1 MQNKKKI
8 LNRLAGSSAILVTAL
23 SVGVPVQSAF
33 ANQTVE
39 AQNQA
44 GDGLSFAGRTV
55 VDKIVNTQTG
65 SNNPDA
71 DGSYNSQIKDISIV
85 STDGNKV
92 RYRIN
97 FKDGFTIPKDGYV
110 HFFMES
116 AHQFANA
123 TDLYMGKTNV
133 ARLANGNV
141 TGTSK
146 EFADSLKAETT
157 LAGFRDKLEKA
168 PSSDVFG
175 TSEWKVI
182 FNENFEKLNKDRYVE
197 FVVGSYEESFNERK
211 LPFLYVEGLDK
222 AKLFS
227 DDTIIKKYENKVI
240 LPSVSD
246 KAIAAPYNKLRYPI
260 ADTTAKLVDNPTY
273 TSNAIFN
280 LTTNPGSTKKLPIYL
295 ADANYGTGFIIK
307 SVAGDVEPERVI
319 ERNKVNGQSFFLKK
333 GDKLSMSVPSR
344 SKRVLDIKTNL
355 KVGDVVEGAK
365 VEIFSRPNKDGNRF
379 TDSEIYEKDR
389 PLTNKEVPVTLKV
402 SKVSESGIEYEIMT
416 DVPMENNTF
425 SRFIFDKTNAG
436 MSVELREN
444 WLDEYGADRLKDFLT
459 STRTVDSLSVKDGF
473 GFNLKLSRDGKDL
486 GSFDRNVTLTRNT
499 NLAFGESSKGTVK
512 VKFVDEKTGEEIP
525 GNPVEIVAKDKLWYE
540 SVTIKPKQISGY
552 NYVSANGPLSTI
564 VGSGEQTVTL
574 KYKKTTPEKPV
585 TDDTDPKDKDP
596 KEVTTTFKDDKG
608 NIIKT
613 EKGTKD
619 KEDIPG
625 YKYIKTEKDKD
636 GNTIH
641 TYHKITTKHIGNKD
655 GKDIVLKEEDGD
667 KPKSTFPGYEYQEKK
682 VDPKT
687 GDVTHLYKAEKP
699 KETPKEDPKEVTTTF
714 KDDKGNIIKT
724 EKGTKDKE
732 DIPGYK
738 YIKTEKDKDGNTIHT
753 YHKITTKHIGN
764 KDGKDIV
771 LKEED
776 GDKPK
781 STFPGYEY
789 QEKKVD
795 PKTGDVTHLYKVEK
809 PKEAPKETPKEV
821 TTTFKDDKGNIIK
834 TEKGPKDK
842 EDIPGYKY
850 IRTEKDKDGNTTHI
864 YHKIVTRHVENKDG
878 KVNVLKEEDGNQ
890 PKSTFPGYDF
900 VETKVNPENGD
911 VTHYYKATPEAPA
924 ETPKEDITTFFKDDK
939 GNVIKTEKGPK
950 DKEDIPGYKYLR
962 TEKDKDGNT
971 IHIYHKIVTRHV
983 ENKDGKVIVLKEEE
997 GDKPKSTFKGY
1008 DFVETKVDPE
1018 NGDVTHHYKANTQ
1031 TPDKKDAVKTGA
1043 NASSIVTP
1051 LAILAGLGAV
1061 GAAAYFVK
1069 RKRNSK

>member
-23 SVGVPVQSAF
+23 SVGAPVQSAF
-33 ANQTVE
+33 ANQKVE
-39 AQNQA
+39 AKDQA
-44 GDGLSFAGRTV
+44 DSGVSFSGRTV
-55 VDKIVNTQTG
+55 VEKFVNEQTG
-65 SNNPDA
+65 SNTPDA
-71 DGSYNSQIKDISIV
+71 DGSYNSQIKDIGVV

-133 ARLANGNV
+133 ARLANGKV

-146 EFADSLKAETT
+146 EFADSLKGETT

-168 PSSDVFG
+168 SSSDVFG

-197 FVVGSYEESFNERK
+197 FVIGSYNEAFNERN
-211 LPFLYVEGLDK
+211 LPFLYIEGVDK

-240 LPSVSD
+240 LPSVAD

-260 ADTTAKLVDNPTY
+260 ADTTSKLVDNPTY
-273 TSNAIFN
+273 TSNSIFN
-280 LTTNPGSTKKLPIYL
+280 LTTNPGSSKKLPIYL

-307 SVAGDVEPERVI
+307 SVVGEDEPERII
-319 ERNKVNGQSFFLKK
+319 ERNKVNGQAYFLKK
-333 GDKLSMSVPSR
+333 GDKLTMSVPNG
-344 SKRVLDIKTNL
+344 SKRILDIKSNL
-355 KVGDVVEGAK
+355 KVGDVIEGAK

-379 TDSEIYEKDR
+379 TDSDLYEKDR

-402 SKVSESGIEYEIMT
+402 SKISESGVEYEIMT

-425 SRFIFDKTNAG
+425 SRFLFGKAG
-436 MSVELREN
+436 EGLSVELREN

-552 NYVSANGPLSTI
+552 NYVSADGPLSTI

-574 KYKKTTPEKPV
+574 KYKKAVPEKPV

-667 KPKSTFPGYEYQEKK
+667 QPKSTFPGYEYQEKK

-699 KETPKEDPKEVTTTF
+699 KET
-714 KDDKGNIIKT
+714 
-724 EKGTKDKE
+724 
-732 DIPGYK
+732 
-738 YIKTEKDKDGNTIHT
+738 
-753 YHKITTKHIGN
+753 
-764 KDGKDIV
+764 
-771 LKEED
+771 
-776 GDKPK
+776 
-781 STFPGYEY
+781 
-789 QEKKVD
+789 
-795 PKTGDVTHLYKVEK
+795 
-809 PKEAPKETPKEV
+809 PKETPKEV

-997 GDKPKSTFKGY
+997 GNKPKSTFKGY
-1008 DFVETKVDPE
+1008 DFVETKVDSE

-1051 LAILAGLGAV
+1051 LAMVAGLGAI
-1061 GAAAYFVK
+1061 GAAVYFVK
-1069 RKRNSK
+1069 RKRDSK

>member
-23 SVGVPVQSAF
+23 SVGTPVQSAF
-33 ANQTVE
+33 ANQKVE
-39 AQNQA
+39 AKDQA
-44 GDGLSFAGRTV
+44 DSGVSFSGRTV
-55 VDKIVNTQTG
+55 VEKIVNEQTG
-65 SNNPDA
+65 SNTPDA
-71 DGSYNSQIKDISIV
+71 DGSYNSQIKDISVV

-133 ARLANGNV
+133 ARLANGKV

-146 EFADSLKAETT
+146 EFADSLKGETT

-168 PSSDVFG
+168 SSSDVFG

-197 FVVGSYEESFNERK
+197 FVVGSYNEAFNERN
-211 LPFLYVEGLDK
+211 LPFLYIEGIDK

-240 LPSVSD
+240 LPSVAD

-260 ADTTAKLVDNPTY
+260 ADTTSKLVDNPTY
-273 TSNAIFN
+273 TSNSIFN
-280 LTTNPGSTKKLPIYL
+280 LTTNPGSSKKLPIYL

-307 SVAGDVEPERVI
+307 SVVGEDEPERII
-319 ERNKVNGQSFFLKK
+319 ERNKVNGQTYFLKK
-333 GDKLSMSVPSR
+333 GDKLTMAVPNG
-344 SKRVLDIKTNL
+344 SKRVLDIKSNL
-355 KVGDVVEGAK
+355 KVGDVIEGAK

-379 TDSEIYEKDR
+379 TDSDLYEKDR

-402 SKVSESGIEYEIMT
+402 SKISESGVEYEIMT

-425 SRFIFDKTNAG
+425 SRFLFGKAG
-436 MSVELREN
+436 EGLSVELREN

-473 GFNLKLSRDGKDL
+473 GFNLKLSRDGKEL

-552 NYVSANGPLSTI
+552 NYVSADGPLSTI

-574 KYKKTTPEKPV
+574 KYKKAVPEKPV

-667 KPKSTFPGYEYQEKK
+667 QPKSTFPGYEYQKKK

-699 KETPKEDPKEVTTTF
+699 KETPKENPKEVTTTF
-714 KDDKGNIIKT
+714 KDDKGN
-724 EKGTKDKE
+724 
-732 DIPGYK
+732 
-738 YIKTEKDKDGNTIHT
+738 
-753 YHKITTKHIGN
+753 
-764 KDGKDIV
+764 V
-771 LKEED
+771 
-776 GDKPK
+776 
-781 STFPGYEY
+781 
-789 QEKKVD
+789 
-795 PKTGDVTHLYKVEK
+795 
-809 PKEAPKETPKEV
+809 
-821 TTTFKDDKGNIIK
+821 IK

-997 GDKPKSTFKGY
+997 GNKPKSTFKGY
-1008 DFVETKVDPE
+1008 DFVETKVDSE

-1051 LAILAGLGAV
+1051 LAMVAGLGAI
-1061 GAAAYFVK
+1061 GAAVYFVK
-1069 RKRNSK
+1069 RKRDSK

>member
-8 LNRLAGSSAILVTAL
+8 LNRLARSSAILVTAL
-23 SVGVPVQSAF
+23 SVGAPVQSAF
-33 ANQTVE
+33 ANQKVE
-39 AQNQA
+39 AKDQA
-44 GDGLSFAGRTV
+44 DSGVSFSGRTV
-55 VDKIVNTQTG
+55 VEKFVNEQTG
-65 SNNPDA
+65 SNTPDA
-71 DGSYNSQIKDISIV
+71 DGSYNSQIKDISVV

-133 ARLANGNV
+133 ARLANGKV

-146 EFADSLKAETT
+146 EFADSLKGETT

-168 PSSDVFG
+168 SSSDVFG

-197 FVVGSYEESFNERK
+197 FVIGSYNEAFNERN
-211 LPFLYVEGLDK
+211 LPFLYIEGVDK

-240 LPSVSD
+240 LPSVAD

-260 ADTTAKLVDNPTY
+260 ADTTSKLVDNPTY
-273 TSNAIFN
+273 TSNSIFN
-280 LTTNPGSTKKLPIYL
+280 LTTNPGSSKKLPIYL

-307 SVAGDVEPERVI
+307 SVVGEDEPERII
-319 ERNKVNGQSFFLKK
+319 ERNKVNGQAYFLKK
-333 GDKLSMSVPSR
+333 GDKLTMSVPNG
-344 SKRVLDIKTNL
+344 SKRVLDIKSNL
-355 KVGDVVEGAK
+355 KVGDVIEGAK

-379 TDSEIYEKDR
+379 TDSDLYEKDR

-402 SKVSESGIEYEIMT
+402 SKISESGVEYEIMT

-425 SRFIFDKTNAG
+425 SRFLFGKAG
-436 MSVELREN
+436 EGLSVELREN

-552 NYVSANGPLSTI
+552 NYVSADGPLSTI

-574 KYKKTTPEKPV
+574 KYKKAVPEKPV

-596 KEVTTTFKDDKG
+596 KEDTTTFKDDKG

-667 KPKSTFPGYEYQEKK
+667 QPKSTFPGYEYQEKK

-699 KETPKEDPKEVTTTF
+699 KET
-714 KDDKGNIIKT
+714 
-724 EKGTKDKE
+724 
-732 DIPGYK
+732 
-738 YIKTEKDKDGNTIHT
+738 
-753 YHKITTKHIGN
+753 
-764 KDGKDIV
+764 
-771 LKEED
+771 
-776 GDKPK
+776 
-781 STFPGYEY
+781 
-789 QEKKVD
+789 
-795 PKTGDVTHLYKVEK
+795 
-809 PKEAPKETPKEV
+809 PKETPKEV

-997 GDKPKSTFKGY
+997 GNKPKSTFKGY
-1008 DFVETKVDPE
+1008 DFVETKVDSE

-1051 LAILAGLGAV
+1051 LAMVAGLGAI
-1061 GAAAYFVK
+1061 GAAVYFVK
-1069 RKRNSK
+1069 RKRDSK

>member
-23 SVGVPVQSAF
+23 SVGAPVQSAF
-33 ANQTVE
+33 ANQTVK

-71 DGSYNSQIKDISIV
+71 DGSYNSQIKDISVV

-133 ARLANGNV
+133 ARLSNGNV

-146 EFADSLKAETT
+146 EFIDSLKSETT

-197 FVVGSYEESFNERK
+197 FVVGSYEESFNERN

-227 DDTIIKKYENKVI
+227 DNTIIKKYENKVV

-260 ADTTAKLVDNPTY
+260 ADTTSKLVDNPTY
-273 TSNAIFN
+273 TSNSIFN
-280 LTTNPGSTKKLPIYL
+280 LTTNPGSSKKLPIYL

-307 SVAGDVEPERVI
+307 SVVGEDEPERVI
-319 ERNKVNGQSFFLKK
+319 ERNKVSGQSFFLKK
-333 GDKLSMSVPSR
+333 GDKLSLAVPNG
-344 SKRVLDIKTNL
+344 SKRVLDIKSNL
-355 KVGDVVEGAK
+355 KVGDVIEGAK

-402 SKVSESGIEYEIMT
+402 SKISESGVEYEIMT

-425 SRFIFDKTNAG
+425 SRFLFGKAG
-436 MSVELREN
+436 EGLSVELREN

-552 NYVSANGPLSTI
+552 NYVSADGPLSTI

-625 YKYIKTEKDKD
+625 YKYIKTEKDED

-699 KETPKEDPKEVTTTF
+699 KEAPKED
-714 KDDKGNIIKT
+714 
-724 EKGTKDKE
+724 
-732 DIPGYK
+732 
-738 YIKTEKDKDGNTIHT
+738 
-753 YHKITTKHIGN
+753 
-764 KDGKDIV
+764 
-771 LKEED
+771 
-776 GDKPK
+776 
-781 STFPGYEY
+781 
-789 QEKKVD
+789 
-795 PKTGDVTHLYKVEK
+795 
-809 PKEAPKETPKEV
+809 PKEV

-939 GNVIKTEKGPK
+939 GNIIKTEKGPK

-997 GDKPKSTFKGY
+997 GNKPKSTFKGY
-1008 DFVETKVDPE
+1008 DFVETKVDLE

-1043 NASSIVTP
+1043 NASSIATP

>member
-23 SVGVPVQSAF
+23 SVGTPVQSAF
-33 ANQTVE
+33 ANQKVE
-39 AQNQA
+39 AKDQA
-44 GDGLSFAGRTV
+44 DSGVSFSGRTV
-55 VDKIVNTQTG
+55 VEKIVNEQTG
-65 SNNPDA
+65 SNTPDA
-71 DGSYNSQIKDISIV
+71 DGSYNSQIKDISVV

-133 ARLANGNV
+133 ARLANGKV

-146 EFADSLKAETT
+146 EFADSLKGETT

-168 PSSDVFG
+168 SSSDVFG

-197 FVVGSYEESFNERK
+197 FVVGSYNEAFNERN
-211 LPFLYVEGLDK
+211 LPFLYIEGIDK

-240 LPSVSD
+240 LPSVAD

-260 ADTTAKLVDNPTY
+260 ADTTSKLVDNPTY
-273 TSNAIFN
+273 TSNSIFN
-280 LTTNPGSTKKLPIYL
+280 LTTNPGSSKKLPIYL

-307 SVAGDVEPERVI
+307 SVVGEDEPERII
-319 ERNKVNGQSFFLKK
+319 ERNKVNGQTYLLKK
-333 GDKLSMSVPSR
+333 GDKLTMAVPNG
-344 SKRVLDIKTNL
+344 SKRVLDIKSNL
-355 KVGDVVEGAK
+355 KVGDVIEGAK

-379 TDSEIYEKDR
+379 TDSDLYEKDR

-402 SKVSESGIEYEIMT
+402 SKISESGVEYEIMT

-425 SRFIFDKTNAG
+425 SRFLFGKAG
-436 MSVELREN
+436 EGLSVELREN

-473 GFNLKLSRDGKDL
+473 GFNLKLSRDGKEL

-552 NYVSANGPLSTI
+552 NYVSADGPLSTI

-574 KYKKTTPEKPV
+574 KYKKAVPEKPV

-667 KPKSTFPGYEYQEKK
+667 QPKSTFPGYEYQEKK

-699 KETPKEDPKEVTTTF
+699 KETPKENPKEVTTTF
-714 KDDKGNIIKT
+714 KDDKGN
-724 EKGTKDKE
+724 
-732 DIPGYK
+732 
-738 YIKTEKDKDGNTIHT
+738 
-753 YHKITTKHIGN
+753 
-764 KDGKDIV
+764 V
-771 LKEED
+771 
-776 GDKPK
+776 
-781 STFPGYEY
+781 
-789 QEKKVD
+789 
-795 PKTGDVTHLYKVEK
+795 
-809 PKEAPKETPKEV
+809 
-821 TTTFKDDKGNIIK
+821 IK

-997 GDKPKSTFKGY
+997 GNKPKSTFKGY
-1008 DFVETKVDPE
+1008 DFVETKVDSE

-1051 LAILAGLGAV
+1051 LAMVAGLGAI
-1061 GAAAYFVK
+1061 GAAVYFVK
-1069 RKRNSK
+1069 RKRDSK

>member
-23 SVGVPVQSAF
+23 SVGAPVQSAF
-33 ANQTVE
+33 ANQKVE
-39 AQNQA
+39 AKDQA
-44 GDGLSFAGRTV
+44 DSGVSFSGRTV
-55 VDKIVNTQTG
+55 VEKFVNEQTG
-65 SNNPDA
+65 SNTPDA
-71 DGSYNSQIKDISIV
+71 DGSYNSQIKDISVV

-97 FKDGFTIPKDGYV
+97 FKDGFTILKDGYV

-133 ARLANGNV
+133 ARLANGKV

-146 EFADSLKAETT
+146 EFADSLKGETT

-168 PSSDVFG
+168 SSSDVFG

-197 FVVGSYEESFNERK
+197 FVIGSYNEAFNERN
-211 LPFLYVEGLDK
+211 LPFLYIEGVDK

-240 LPSVSD
+240 LPSVAD

-260 ADTTAKLVDNPTY
+260 ADTTSKLVDNPTY
-273 TSNAIFN
+273 TSNSIFN
-280 LTTNPGSTKKLPIYL
+280 LTTNPGSSKKLPIYL

-307 SVAGDVEPERVI
+307 SVVGEDEPERII
-319 ERNKVNGQSFFLKK
+319 ERNKVNGQAYFLKK
-333 GDKLSMSVPSR
+333 GDKLTMSVPNG
-344 SKRVLDIKTNL
+344 SKRVLDIKSNL
-355 KVGDVVEGAK
+355 KVGDVIEGAK

-379 TDSEIYEKDR
+379 TDSDLYEKDR

-402 SKVSESGIEYEIMT
+402 SKISESGVEYEIMT

-425 SRFIFDKTNAG
+425 SRFLFGKAG
-436 MSVELREN
+436 EGLSVELREN

-459 STRTVDSLSVKDGF
+459 TTRTVDSLSVKDGF

-525 GNPVEIVAKDKLWYE
+525 GNPVEIVAKDKIWYE

-552 NYVSANGPLSTI
+552 NYVSADGPLSTI

-574 KYKKTTPEKPV
+574 KYKKAVPEKPV

-667 KPKSTFPGYEYQEKK
+667 QPKSTFPGYEYQEKK

-699 KETPKEDPKEVTTTF
+699 KET
-714 KDDKGNIIKT
+714 
-724 EKGTKDKE
+724 
-732 DIPGYK
+732 
-738 YIKTEKDKDGNTIHT
+738 
-753 YHKITTKHIGN
+753 
-764 KDGKDIV
+764 
-771 LKEED
+771 
-776 GDKPK
+776 
-781 STFPGYEY
+781 
-789 QEKKVD
+789 
-795 PKTGDVTHLYKVEK
+795 
-809 PKEAPKETPKEV
+809 PKETPKEV

-997 GDKPKSTFKGY
+997 GNKPKSTFKGY
-1008 DFVETKVDPE
+1008 DFVESKVDSE

-1051 LAILAGLGAV
+1051 LAMVAGLGAI
-1061 GAAAYFVK
+1061 GAAVYFVK
-1069 RKRNSK
+1069 RKRDSK

>member
-23 SVGVPVQSAF
+23 SVGTPVQSAF
-33 ANQTVE
+33 ANQKVE
-39 AQNQA
+39 AKDQA
-44 GDGLSFAGRTV
+44 DSGVSFSGRTV
-55 VDKIVNTQTG
+55 VEKIVNEQTG
-65 SNNPDA
+65 SNTPDA
-71 DGSYNSQIKDISIV
+71 DGSYNSQIKDISVV

-133 ARLANGNV
+133 ARLANGKV

-146 EFADSLKAETT
+146 EFADSLKGETT

-168 PSSDVFG
+168 SSSDVFG

-197 FVVGSYEESFNERK
+197 FVVGSYNEAFNERN
-211 LPFLYVEGLDK
+211 LPFLYIEGIDK

-240 LPSVSD
+240 LPSVAD

-260 ADTTAKLVDNPTY
+260 ADTTSKLVDNPTY
-273 TSNAIFN
+273 TSNSIFN
-280 LTTNPGSTKKLPIYL
+280 LTTNPGSSKKLPIYL

-307 SVAGDVEPERVI
+307 SVVGEDEPERII
-319 ERNKVNGQSFFLKK
+319 ERNKVNGQTYFLKK
-333 GDKLSMSVPSR
+333 GDKLTMAVPNG
-344 SKRVLDIKTNL
+344 SKRVLDIKSNL
-355 KVGDVVEGAK
+355 KVGDVIEGAK

-379 TDSEIYEKDR
+379 TDSDLYEKDR

-402 SKVSESGIEYEIMT
+402 SKISESGVEYEIMT

-425 SRFIFDKTNAG
+425 SRFLFGKAG
-436 MSVELREN
+436 EGLSVELREN

-473 GFNLKLSRDGKDL
+473 GFNLKLSRDGKEL

-552 NYVSANGPLSTI
+552 NYVSADGPLSTI

-574 KYKKTTPEKPV
+574 KYKKAVPEKPV

-667 KPKSTFPGYEYQEKK
+667 QPKSTFPGYEYQEKK

-699 KETPKEDPKEVTTTF
+699 KETPKENPKEVTTTF
-714 KDDKGNIIKT
+714 KDDKGN
-724 EKGTKDKE
+724 
-732 DIPGYK
+732 
-738 YIKTEKDKDGNTIHT
+738 
-753 YHKITTKHIGN
+753 
-764 KDGKDIV
+764 V
-771 LKEED
+771 
-776 GDKPK
+776 
-781 STFPGYEY
+781 
-789 QEKKVD
+789 
-795 PKTGDVTHLYKVEK
+795 
-809 PKEAPKETPKEV
+809 
-821 TTTFKDDKGNIIK
+821 IK

-983 ENKDGKVIVLKEEE
+983 ENKDGKVIILKEEE
-997 GDKPKSTFKGY
+997 GNKPKSTFKGY
-1008 DFVETKVDPE
+1008 DFVETKVDSE

-1051 LAILAGLGAV
+1051 LAMVAGLGAI
-1061 GAAAYFVK
+1061 GAAVYFVK
-1069 RKRNSK
+1069 RKRDSK

>member
-23 SVGVPVQSAF
+23 SVGAPVQSAF

-44 GDGLSFAGRTV
+44 GDSLSFAGRTV

-227 DDTIIKKYENKVI
+227 DNTIIKKYENKVI

-333 GDKLSMSVPSR
+333 GDKLSMSVPSK
-344 SKRVLDIKTNL
+344 SKRVLDIKSNL

-552 NYVSANGPLSTI
+552 NYVSADGPLSTI

-687 GDVTHLYKAEKP
+687 GDVTHLYKA
-699 KETPKEDPKEVTTTF
+699 
-714 KDDKGNIIKT
+714 
-724 EKGTKDKE
+724 
-732 DIPGYK
+732 
-738 YIKTEKDKDGNTIHT
+738 
-753 YHKITTKHIGN
+753 
-764 KDGKDIV
+764 
-771 LKEED
+771 
-776 GDKPK
+776 
-781 STFPGYEY
+781 
-789 QEKKVD
+789 
-795 PKTGDVTHLYKVEK
+795 EK

-997 GDKPKSTFKGY
+997 GNKPKSTFKGY

>member
-23 SVGVPVQSAF
+23 SVGAPVQSAF
-33 ANQTVE
+33 ANQKVE
-39 AQNQA
+39 AKDQA
-44 GDGLSFAGRTV
+44 DSGVSFSGRTV
-55 VDKIVNTQTG
+55 VEKFVNEQTG
-65 SNNPDA
+65 SNTPDA
-71 DGSYNSQIKDISIV
+71 DGSYNSQIKDISVV

-133 ARLANGNV
+133 ARLANGKV

-146 EFADSLKAETT
+146 EFADSLKGETT

-168 PSSDVFG
+168 SSSDVFG

-197 FVVGSYEESFNERK
+197 FVIGSYNEAFNERN
-211 LPFLYVEGLDK
+211 LPFLYIEGVDK

-240 LPSVSD
+240 LPSVAD

-260 ADTTAKLVDNPTY
+260 ADTTSKLVDNPTY
-273 TSNAIFN
+273 TSNSIFN
-280 LTTNPGSTKKLPIYL
+280 LTTNPGSSKKLPIYL

-307 SVAGDVEPERVI
+307 SVVGEDEPERII
-319 ERNKVNGQSFFLKK
+319 ERNKVNGQAYFLKK
-333 GDKLSMSVPSR
+333 GDKLTMAVPNG
-344 SKRVLDIKTNL
+344 SKRVLDIKSNL
-355 KVGDVVEGAK
+355 KVGDVIEGAK

-379 TDSEIYEKDR
+379 TDSDLYEKDR

-402 SKVSESGIEYEIMT
+402 SKLSESGVEYEIMT

-425 SRFIFDKTNAG
+425 SRFLFGKAG
-436 MSVELREN
+436 EGLSVELREN

-473 GFNLKLSRDGKDL
+473 GFNLKLSRDGKEL

-552 NYVSANGPLSTI
+552 NYVSADGPLSTI

-574 KYKKTTPEKPV
+574 KYKKAVPEKPV

-667 KPKSTFPGYEYQEKK
+667 QPKSTFPGYEYQEKK

-699 KETPKEDPKEVTTTF
+699 KET
-714 KDDKGNIIKT
+714 
-724 EKGTKDKE
+724 
-732 DIPGYK
+732 
-738 YIKTEKDKDGNTIHT
+738 
-753 YHKITTKHIGN
+753 
-764 KDGKDIV
+764 
-771 LKEED
+771 
-776 GDKPK
+776 
-781 STFPGYEY
+781 
-789 QEKKVD
+789 
-795 PKTGDVTHLYKVEK
+795 
-809 PKEAPKETPKEV
+809 PKETPKEV

-939 GNVIKTEKGPK
+939 GNIIKTEKGPK

-997 GDKPKSTFKGY
+997 GNKPKSTFKGY

-1051 LAILAGLGAV
+1051 LAMVAGLGAI
-1061 GAAAYFVK
+1061 GAAVYFVK
-1069 RKRNSK
+1069 RKRDSK

>member
-23 SVGVPVQSAF
+23 SVGAPVQSAF

-227 DDTIIKKYENKVI
+227 DNTIIKKYENKVI

-333 GDKLSMSVPSR
+333 GDKLSMSVPSG
-344 SKRVLDIKTNL
+344 SKRVLDIKSNL

-365 VEIFSRPNKDGNRF
+365 VEIFSRLNKDGNRF

-425 SRFIFDKTNAG
+425 SRFIFDKTNVG

-552 NYVSANGPLSTI
+552 NYVSADGPLSTI

-655 GKDIVLKEEDGD
+655 GMDIVLKEEDGD

-687 GDVTHLYKAEKP
+687 GDVTHLYKA
-699 KETPKEDPKEVTTTF
+699 
-714 KDDKGNIIKT
+714 
-724 EKGTKDKE
+724 
-732 DIPGYK
+732 
-738 YIKTEKDKDGNTIHT
+738 
-753 YHKITTKHIGN
+753 
-764 KDGKDIV
+764 
-771 LKEED
+771 
-776 GDKPK
+776 
-781 STFPGYEY
+781 
-789 QEKKVD
+789 
-795 PKTGDVTHLYKVEK
+795 EK

-864 YHKIVTRHVENKDG
+864 YHKIVTRYVENKDG

-997 GDKPKSTFKGY
+997 GNKPKSTFKGY

>member
-23 SVGVPVQSAF
+23 SVGTPVQSAF
-33 ANQTVE
+33 ANQKVE
-39 AQNQA
+39 AKDQA
-44 GDGLSFAGRTV
+44 DSGVSFSGRTV
-55 VDKIVNTQTG
+55 VEKIVNEQTG
-65 SNNPDA
+65 SNTPDA
-71 DGSYNSQIKDISIV
+71 DGSYNSQIKDISVV

-133 ARLANGNV
+133 ARLANGKV

-146 EFADSLKAETT
+146 EFADSLKGETT

-168 PSSDVFG
+168 SSSDVFG

-197 FVVGSYEESFNERK
+197 FVVGSYNEAFNERN
-211 LPFLYVEGLDK
+211 LPFLYIEGIDK

-240 LPSVSD
+240 LPSVAD

-260 ADTTAKLVDNPTY
+260 ADTTSKLVDNPTY
-273 TSNAIFN
+273 TSNSIFN
-280 LTTNPGSTKKLPIYL
+280 LTTNPGSSKKLPIYL

-307 SVAGDVEPERVI
+307 SVVGEDEPERII
-319 ERNKVNGQSFFLKK
+319 ERNKVNGQTYFLKK
-333 GDKLSMSVPSR
+333 GDKLTMAVPNG
-344 SKRVLDIKTNL
+344 SKRVLDIKSNL
-355 KVGDVVEGAK
+355 KVGDVIEGAK

-379 TDSEIYEKDR
+379 TDSDLYEKDR

-402 SKVSESGIEYEIMT
+402 SKISESGVEYEIMT

-425 SRFIFDKTNAG
+425 SRFLFGKAG
-436 MSVELREN
+436 EGLSVELREN

-473 GFNLKLSRDGKDL
+473 GFNLKLSRDGKEL

-552 NYVSANGPLSTI
+552 NYVSADGPLSTI

-574 KYKKTTPEKPV
+574 KYKKAVPEKPV

-667 KPKSTFPGYEYQEKK
+667 QPKSTFPGYEYQEKK

-699 KETPKEDPKEVTTTF
+699 KETPKENPKEVTTTF
-714 KDDKGNIIKT
+714 KDDKGN
-724 EKGTKDKE
+724 
-732 DIPGYK
+732 
-738 YIKTEKDKDGNTIHT
+738 
-753 YHKITTKHIGN
+753 
-764 KDGKDIV
+764 V
-771 LKEED
+771 
-776 GDKPK
+776 
-781 STFPGYEY
+781 
-789 QEKKVD
+789 
-795 PKTGDVTHLYKVEK
+795 
-809 PKEAPKETPKEV
+809 
-821 TTTFKDDKGNIIK
+821 IK

-997 GDKPKSTFKGY
+997 GNKPKSTFKGY
-1008 DFVETKVDPE
+1008 DFVETKVDSE

-1051 LAILAGLGAV
+1051 LAMVAGLGAI
-1061 GAAAYFVK
+1061 GAAVYFVK
-1069 RKRNSK
+1069 RKRDSK

>member
-23 SVGVPVQSAF
+23 SVGAPAQSAF
-33 ANQTVE
+33 ANQKVE
-39 AQNQA
+39 AKDQA
-44 GDGLSFAGRTV
+44 DSGVSFSGRTV
-55 VDKIVNTQTG
+55 VEKFVNEQTG
-65 SNNPDA
+65 SNTPDA
-71 DGSYNSQIKDISIV
+71 DGSYNSQIKDISVV

-133 ARLANGNV
+133 ARLANGKV

-146 EFADSLKAETT
+146 EFADSLKGETT

-168 PSSDVFG
+168 SSSDVFG

-197 FVVGSYEESFNERK
+197 FVIGSYNEAFNERN
-211 LPFLYVEGLDK
+211 LPFLYIEGVDK

-240 LPSVSD
+240 LPSVAD

-260 ADTTAKLVDNPTY
+260 ADTTSKLVDNPTY
-273 TSNAIFN
+273 TSNSIFN
-280 LTTNPGSTKKLPIYL
+280 LTTNPGSSKKLPIYL

-307 SVAGDVEPERVI
+307 SVVGEDEPERII
-319 ERNKVNGQSFFLKK
+319 ERNKVNGQAYFLKK
-333 GDKLSMSVPSR
+333 GDKLIMAVPNG
-344 SKRVLDIKTNL
+344 SKRVLDIKSNL
-355 KVGDVVEGAK
+355 KVGDVIEGAK

-379 TDSEIYEKDR
+379 TDSDLYEKDR

-402 SKVSESGIEYEIMT
+402 SKLSESGVEYEIMT

-425 SRFIFDKTNAG
+425 SRFLFGKAG
-436 MSVELREN
+436 EGLSVELREN

-473 GFNLKLSRDGKDL
+473 GFNLKLSRDGKEL

-552 NYVSANGPLSTI
+552 NYVSADGPLSTI

-574 KYKKTTPEKPV
+574 KYKKAVPEKPV

-608 NIIKT
+608 NI
-613 EKGTKD
+613 
-619 KEDIPG
+619 
-625 YKYIKTEKDKD
+625 
-636 GNTIH
+636 
-641 TYHKITTKHIGNKD
+641 
-655 GKDIVLKEEDGD
+655 
-667 KPKSTFPGYEYQEKK
+667 
-682 VDPKT
+682 
-687 GDVTHLYKAEKP
+687 
-699 KETPKEDPKEVTTTF
+699 
-714 KDDKGNIIKT
+714 
-724 EKGTKDKE
+724 
-732 DIPGYK
+732 
-738 YIKTEKDKDGNTIHT
+738 
-753 YHKITTKHIGN
+753 
-764 KDGKDIV
+764 
-771 LKEED
+771 
-776 GDKPK
+776 
-781 STFPGYEY
+781 
-789 QEKKVD
+789 
-795 PKTGDVTHLYKVEK
+795 
-809 PKEAPKETPKEV
+809 
-821 TTTFKDDKGNIIK
+821 
-834 TEKGPKDK
+834 
-842 EDIPGYKY
+842 
-850 IRTEKDKDGNTTHI
+850 
-864 YHKIVTRHVENKDG
+864 
-878 KVNVLKEEDGNQ
+878 
-890 PKSTFPGYDF
+890 
-900 VETKVNPENGD
+900 
-911 VTHYYKATPEAPA
+911 
-924 ETPKEDITTFFKDDK
+924 
-939 GNVIKTEKGPK
+939 IKTEKGPK

-997 GDKPKSTFKGY
+997 GNKPKSTFKGY

-1051 LAILAGLGAV
+1051 LAMVAGLGAI
-1061 GAAAYFVK
+1061 GAAVYFVK
-1069 RKRNSK
+1069 RKRDSK

>member
-23 SVGVPVQSAF
+23 SVGAPVQSAF
-33 ANQTVE
+33 ANQKVE
-39 AQNQA
+39 AKDQA
-44 GDGLSFAGRTV
+44 DSGVSFSGRTV
-55 VDKIVNTQTG
+55 VEKIVNEQTG
-65 SNNPDA
+65 SNTPDA
-71 DGSYNSQIKDISIV
+71 DGSYNSQIKDISVV

-133 ARLANGNV
+133 ARLANGKV

-146 EFADSLKAETT
+146 EFADSLKGETT
-157 LAGFRDKLEKA
+157 LSGFRDKLEKA
-168 PSSDVFG
+168 SSSDVFG

-197 FVVGSYEESFNERK
+197 FVVGSYNEAFNERN
-211 LPFLYVEGLDK
+211 LPFLYIEGVDK

-240 LPSVSD
+240 LPSVAD

-260 ADTTAKLVDNPTY
+260 ADTTSKLVDNPTY
-273 TSNAIFN
+273 TSNSIFN
-280 LTTNPGSTKKLPIYL
+280 LTTNPGSSKKLPIYL

-307 SVAGDVEPERVI
+307 SVVGEDEPERII
-319 ERNKVNGQSFFLKK
+319 ERNKVNGQAYFLKK
-333 GDKLSMSVPSR
+333 GDKLTMAVPDG
-344 SKRVLDIKTNL
+344 SKRVLDIKSNL
-355 KVGDVVEGAK
+355 KVGDVIEGAK

-379 TDSEIYEKDR
+379 TDSDLYEKDR

-402 SKVSESGIEYEIMT
+402 SKISESGVEYEIMT

-425 SRFIFDKTNAG
+425 SRFLFGKAG
-436 MSVELREN
+436 EGLSVELREN

-473 GFNLKLSRDGKDL
+473 GFNLKLSRDGKEL

-552 NYVSANGPLSTI
+552 NYVSADGPLSTI

-574 KYKKTTPEKPV
+574 KYKKAVPEKPV

-667 KPKSTFPGYEYQEKK
+667 QPKSTFPGYEYQEKK

-699 KETPKEDPKEVTTTF
+699 KETPKENPKEVTTTF
-714 KDDKGNIIKT
+714 KDDKGN
-724 EKGTKDKE
+724 
-732 DIPGYK
+732 
-738 YIKTEKDKDGNTIHT
+738 
-753 YHKITTKHIGN
+753 
-764 KDGKDIV
+764 V
-771 LKEED
+771 
-776 GDKPK
+776 
-781 STFPGYEY
+781 
-789 QEKKVD
+789 
-795 PKTGDVTHLYKVEK
+795 
-809 PKEAPKETPKEV
+809 
-821 TTTFKDDKGNIIK
+821 IK

-997 GDKPKSTFKGY
+997 GNKPKSTFKGY
-1008 DFVETKVDPE
+1008 DFVETKVDSE

-1051 LAILAGLGAV
+1051 LAMVAGLGAI
-1061 GAAAYFVK
+1061 GAAVYFVK
-1069 RKRNSK
+1069 RKRDSK

>member
-23 SVGVPVQSAF
+23 SVGTPVQSAF
-33 ANQTVE
+33 ANQKVE
-39 AQNQA
+39 AKDQA
-44 GDGLSFAGRTV
+44 DSGVSFSGRTV
-55 VDKIVNTQTG
+55 VEKIVNEQTG
-65 SNNPDA
+65 SNTPDA
-71 DGSYNSQIKDISIV
+71 DGSYNSQIKDISVV

-133 ARLANGNV
+133 ARLANGKV

-146 EFADSLKAETT
+146 EFADSLKGETT

-168 PSSDVFG
+168 SSSDVFG

-197 FVVGSYEESFNERK
+197 FVVGSYNEAFNERN
-211 LPFLYVEGLDK
+211 LPFLYIEGIDK

-240 LPSVSD
+240 LPSVAD

-260 ADTTAKLVDNPTY
+260 ADTTSKLVDNPTY
-273 TSNAIFN
+273 TSNSIFN
-280 LTTNPGSTKKLPIYL
+280 LTTNPGSSKKLPIYL
-295 ADANYGTGFIIK
+295 ADANYGTGFNIK
-307 SVAGDVEPERVI
+307 SVVGEDEPERII
-319 ERNKVNGQSFFLKK
+319 ERNKVNGQTYFLKK
-333 GDKLSMSVPSR
+333 GDKLTMAVPNG
-344 SKRVLDIKTNL
+344 SKRVLDIKSNL
-355 KVGDVVEGAK
+355 KVGDVIEGAK

-379 TDSEIYEKDR
+379 TDSDLYEKDR

-402 SKVSESGIEYEIMT
+402 SKISESGVEYEIMT

-425 SRFIFDKTNAG
+425 SRFLFGKAG
-436 MSVELREN
+436 EGLSVELREN

-473 GFNLKLSRDGKDL
+473 GFNLKLSRDGKEL

-552 NYVSANGPLSTI
+552 NYVSADGPLSTI

-574 KYKKTTPEKPV
+574 KYKKAVPEKPV

-667 KPKSTFPGYEYQEKK
+667 QPKSTFPGYEYQEKK

-699 KETPKEDPKEVTTTF
+699 KETPKENPKEVTTTF
-714 KDDKGNIIKT
+714 KDDKGN
-724 EKGTKDKE
+724 
-732 DIPGYK
+732 
-738 YIKTEKDKDGNTIHT
+738 
-753 YHKITTKHIGN
+753 
-764 KDGKDIV
+764 V
-771 LKEED
+771 
-776 GDKPK
+776 
-781 STFPGYEY
+781 
-789 QEKKVD
+789 
-795 PKTGDVTHLYKVEK
+795 
-809 PKEAPKETPKEV
+809 
-821 TTTFKDDKGNIIK
+821 IK

-997 GDKPKSTFKGY
+997 GNKPKSTFKGY
-1008 DFVETKVDPE
+1008 DFVETKVDSE

-1051 LAILAGLGAV
+1051 LAMVAGLGAI
-1061 GAAAYFVK
+1061 GAAVYFVK
-1069 RKRNSK
+1069 RKRDSK

>member
-1 MQNKKKI
+1 MIKTSNSENKYFKDFREKQETTILKLIEESDYTPVYQRYICGMFTKATDIRYKDDMIIVAEDGKLFLCSMGELHTRNCAVIIVRKI
-8 LNRLAGSSAILVTAL
+8 R
-23 SVGVPVQSAF
+23 
-33 ANQTVE
+33 
-39 AQNQA
+39 
-44 GDGLSFAGRTV
+44 GLSSVSFGGRTV
-55 VDKIVNTQTG
+55 VEKIVNEQTG
-65 SNNPDA
+65 SNTPDA
-71 DGSYNSQIKDISIV
+71 DGSYNSQIKDISVV

-133 ARLANGNV
+133 ARLANGKV

-146 EFADSLKAETT
+146 EFADSLKGETT

-168 PSSDVFG
+168 SSSDVFG

-197 FVVGSYEESFNERK
+197 FVIGSYNEAFNERN
-211 LPFLYVEGLDK
+211 LPFLYIEGVDK

-240 LPSVSD
+240 LPSVAN

-260 ADTTAKLVDNPTY
+260 ADTTSKLVDNPTY
-273 TSNAIFN
+273 TSNSIFN
-280 LTTNPGSTKKLPIYL
+280 LTTNPGSSKKLPIYL

-307 SVAGDVEPERVI
+307 SVVGEDEPERII
-319 ERNKVNGQSFFLKK
+319 ERNKVNGQAYFLKK
-333 GDKLSMSVPSR
+333 GDKLTMSVPNG
-344 SKRVLDIKTNL
+344 SKRVLDIKSNL
-355 KVGDVVEGAK
+355 KVGDVIEGAK
-365 VEIFSRPNKDGNRF
+365 VEIFSRPNKDGNQF
-379 TDSEIYEKDR
+379 TDSDLYEKDR

-402 SKVSESGIEYEIMT
+402 SKISESGVEYEIMT

-425 SRFIFDKTNAG
+425 SRFLFGKAG
-436 MSVELREN
+436 EGLSVELREN

-552 NYVSANGPLSTI
+552 NYVSADGPLSTI

-574 KYKKTTPEKPV
+574 KYKKAVPEKPV

-667 KPKSTFPGYEYQEKK
+667 QPKSTFPGYEYQEKK

-724 EKGTKDKE
+724 EKG
-732 DIPGYK
+732 
-738 YIKTEKDKDGNTIHT
+738 
-753 YHKITTKHIGN
+753 
-764 KDGKDIV
+764 
-771 LKEED
+771 
-776 GDKPK
+776 
-781 STFPGYEY
+781 
-789 QEKKVD
+789 
-795 PKTGDVTHLYKVEK
+795 
-809 PKEAPKETPKEV
+809 
-821 TTTFKDDKGNIIK
+821 
-834 TEKGPKDK
+834 
-842 EDIPGYKY
+842 
-850 IRTEKDKDGNTTHI
+850 
-864 YHKIVTRHVENKDG
+864 
-878 KVNVLKEEDGNQ
+878 
-890 PKSTFPGYDF
+890 
-900 VETKVNPENGD
+900 
-911 VTHYYKATPEAPA
+911 
-924 ETPKEDITTFFKDDK
+924 
-939 GNVIKTEKGPK
+939 PK

-997 GDKPKSTFKGY
+997 GNKPKSTFKGY
-1008 DFVETKVDPE
+1008 DFVETKVDSE

-1051 LAILAGLGAV
+1051 LAMVAGLGAI
-1061 GAAAYFVK
+1061 GAAVYFVK
-1069 RKRNSK
+1069 RKRDSK

>member
-1 MQNKKKI
+1 MQKKKKI
-8 LNRLAGSSAILVTAL
+8 LNRIAGSSAILVTAL
-23 SVGVPVQSAF
+23 SVGAQVQPAF
-33 ANQTVE
+33 ANQKVE
-39 AQNQA
+39 AQEQA
-44 GDGLSFAGRTV
+44 DSGVSFSGRTV
-55 VDKIVNTQTG
+55 VDKIVNEQTG
-65 SNNPDA
+65 SNTPDA
-71 DGSYNSQIKDISIV
+71 DGSYNSQIKDISVV

-133 ARLANGNV
+133 ARLANGKV

-146 EFADSLKAETT
+146 EFADSLKGETT

-168 PSSDVFG
+168 SSSDVFG

-197 FVVGSYEESFNERK
+197 FVVGSYNEAFNERN
-211 LPFLYVEGLDK
+211 LPFLYIEGVDK

-240 LPSVSD
+240 LPSVAD

-260 ADTTAKLVDNPTY
+260 ADTTSKLVDNPTY
-273 TSNAIFN
+273 TSNSIFN
-280 LTTNPGSTKKLPIYL
+280 LTTNPGSSKKLPIYL

-307 SVAGDVEPERVI
+307 SVVGEDEPERII
-319 ERNKVNGQSFFLKK
+319 ERNKVNGQAYFLKK
-333 GDKLSMSVPSR
+333 GDKLTMAVPNG
-344 SKRVLDIKTNL
+344 SKRVLDIKSNL
-355 KVGDVVEGAK
+355 KVGDVIEGAK

-379 TDSEIYEKDR
+379 TDSNLYEKDR

-402 SKVSESGIEYEIMT
+402 SKISESGVEYEIMT

-425 SRFIFDKTNAG
+425 SRFLFGKAG
-436 MSVELREN
+436 ESLSVELREN

-473 GFNLKLSRDGKDL
+473 GFNLKLSRDGKEL

-552 NYVSANGPLSTI
+552 NYVSADGPLSTI

-574 KYKKTTPEKPV
+574 KYKKAVPEKPV

-667 KPKSTFPGYEYQEKK
+667 QPKSTFPGYEYQEKK

-776 GDKPK
+776 GDQPK

-795 PKTGDVTHLYKVEK
+795 PKTGDVTHLYKAEK
-809 PKEAPKETPKEV
+809 PKETPKEDPKEV
-821 TTTFKDDKGNIIK
+821 TTTFKDDKGNI
-834 TEKGPKDK
+834 
-842 EDIPGYKY
+842 
-850 IRTEKDKDGNTTHI
+850 
-864 YHKIVTRHVENKDG
+864 
-878 KVNVLKEEDGNQ
+878 
-890 PKSTFPGYDF
+890 
-900 VETKVNPENGD
+900 
-911 VTHYYKATPEAPA
+911 
-924 ETPKEDITTFFKDDK
+924 
-939 GNVIKTEKGPK
+939 IKTEKGPK

-997 GDKPKSTFKGY
+997 GNKPKSTFKGY
-1008 DFVETKVDPE
+1008 DFVETKVDSE

-1051 LAILAGLGAV
+1051 LAMVAGLCAI
-1061 GAAAYFVK
+1061 GAAVYFVK
-1069 RKRNSK
+1069 RKRDSK

>member
-1 MQNKKKI
+1 M
-8 LNRLAGSSAILVTAL
+8 NRLAGSSAILVTAL
-23 SVGVPVQSAF
+23 SVGTPVQSAF
-33 ANQTVE
+33 ANQKVE
-39 AQNQA
+39 AKDQA
-44 GDGLSFAGRTV
+44 DSGVSFSGRTV
-55 VDKIVNTQTG
+55 VEKIVNEQTG
-65 SNNPDA
+65 SNTPDA
-71 DGSYNSQIKDISIV
+71 DGSYNSQIKDISVV

-133 ARLANGNV
+133 ARLANGKV

-146 EFADSLKAETT
+146 EFADSLKGETT

-168 PSSDVFG
+168 SSSDVFG

-197 FVVGSYEESFNERK
+197 FVVGSYNEAFNERN
-211 LPFLYVEGLDK
+211 LPFLYIEGIDN

-240 LPSVSD
+240 LPSVAD

-260 ADTTAKLVDNPTY
+260 ADTTSKLVDNPTY
-273 TSNAIFN
+273 TSNSIFN
-280 LTTNPGSTKKLPIYL
+280 LTTNPGSSKKLPIYL
-295 ADANYGTGFIIK
+295 ADAKYGTGFIIK
-307 SVAGDVEPERVI
+307 SVVGEDEPERII
-319 ERNKVNGQSFFLKK
+319 ERNKVNGQTYFLKK
-333 GDKLSMSVPSR
+333 GDKLTMAVPNG
-344 SKRVLDIKTNL
+344 SKRVLDIKSNL
-355 KVGDVVEGAK
+355 KVGDVIEGAK

-379 TDSEIYEKDR
+379 TDSDLYEKDR

-402 SKVSESGIEYEIMT
+402 SKISESGVEYEIMT

-425 SRFIFDKTNAG
+425 SRFLFGKAG
-436 MSVELREN
+436 EGLSVELREN

-473 GFNLKLSRDGKDL
+473 GFNLKLSRDGKEL

-552 NYVSANGPLSTI
+552 NYVSADGPLSTI

-574 KYKKTTPEKPV
+574 KYKKAVPEKPV

-667 KPKSTFPGYEYQEKK
+667 QPKSTFPGYEYQEKK

-699 KETPKEDPKEVTTTF
+699 KETPKENPKEVTTTF
-714 KDDKGNIIKT
+714 KDDKGN
-724 EKGTKDKE
+724 
-732 DIPGYK
+732 
-738 YIKTEKDKDGNTIHT
+738 
-753 YHKITTKHIGN
+753 
-764 KDGKDIV
+764 V
-771 LKEED
+771 
-776 GDKPK
+776 
-781 STFPGYEY
+781 
-789 QEKKVD
+789 
-795 PKTGDVTHLYKVEK
+795 
-809 PKEAPKETPKEV
+809 
-821 TTTFKDDKGNIIK
+821 IK

-997 GDKPKSTFKGY
+997 GNKPKSTFKGY
-1008 DFVETKVDPE
+1008 DFVETKVDSE

-1051 LAILAGLGAV
+1051 LAMVAGLGAI
-1061 GAAAYFVK
+1061 GAAVYFVK
-1069 RKRNSK
+1069 RKRDSK

>member
-23 SVGVPVQSAF
+23 SVGAPVQSAF
-33 ANQTVE
+33 ANQKVE
-39 AQNQA
+39 AKDQA
-44 GDGLSFAGRTV
+44 DSGVSFGGRTV
-55 VDKIVNTQTG
+55 VEKIVNEQTG
-65 SNNPDA
+65 SNTPDA
-71 DGSYNSQIKDISIV
+71 DGSYNSQIKDISVV

-133 ARLANGNV
+133 ARLANGKV

-146 EFADSLKAETT
+146 EFADSLKGETT

-168 PSSDVFG
+168 SSSDVFG

-197 FVVGSYEESFNERK
+197 FVIGSYNEAFNERN
-211 LPFLYVEGLDK
+211 LPFLYIEGVDK

-240 LPSVSD
+240 LPSVAD

-260 ADTTAKLVDNPTY
+260 ANTTSKLVDNPTY
-273 TSNAIFN
+273 TSNSIFN
-280 LTTNPGSTKKLPIYL
+280 LTTNPGSSKKLPIYL

-307 SVAGDVEPERVI
+307 SVVGEDEPERII
-319 ERNKVNGQSFFLKK
+319 ERNKVNGQAYFLKK
-333 GDKLSMSVPSR
+333 GDKLTMSVPNG
-344 SKRVLDIKTNL
+344 SKRVLDIKSNL
-355 KVGDVVEGAK
+355 KVGDVIEGAK
-365 VEIFSRPNKDGNRF
+365 VEIFSRPNKDGNQF
-379 TDSEIYEKDR
+379 TDSDLYEKDR

-402 SKVSESGIEYEIMT
+402 SKISESGVEYEIMT

-425 SRFIFDKTNAG
+425 SRFLFGKSG
-436 MSVELREN
+436 EGLSVELREN

-552 NYVSANGPLSTI
+552 NYVSADGPLSTI

-574 KYKKTTPEKPV
+574 KYKKAVPEKPV

-667 KPKSTFPGYEYQEKK
+667 QPKSTFPGYEYQEKK

-699 KETPKEDPKEVTTTF
+699 KETPKENPKEVTTTF
-714 KDDKGNIIKT
+714 KDDKGN
-724 EKGTKDKE
+724 
-732 DIPGYK
+732 
-738 YIKTEKDKDGNTIHT
+738 
-753 YHKITTKHIGN
+753 
-764 KDGKDIV
+764 V
-771 LKEED
+771 
-776 GDKPK
+776 
-781 STFPGYEY
+781 
-789 QEKKVD
+789 
-795 PKTGDVTHLYKVEK
+795 
-809 PKEAPKETPKEV
+809 
-821 TTTFKDDKGNIIK
+821 IK

-997 GDKPKSTFKGY
+997 GNKPKSTFKGY
-1008 DFVETKVDPE
+1008 DFVETKVDSE

-1051 LAILAGLGAV
+1051 LAMVAGLGAI
-1061 GAAAYFVK
+1061 GAAVYFVK
-1069 RKRNSK
+1069 RKRDSK

>member
-23 SVGVPVQSAF
+23 SVGTPVQSAF
-33 ANQTVE
+33 ANQKVE
-39 AQNQA
+39 AKDQA
-44 GDGLSFAGRTV
+44 DSGVSFSGRTV
-55 VDKIVNTQTG
+55 VEKIVNEQTG
-65 SNNPDA
+65 SNTPDA
-71 DGSYNSQIKDISIV
+71 DGSYNSQIKDISVV

-133 ARLANGNV
+133 ARLANGKV

-146 EFADSLKAETT
+146 EFADSLKGETT

-168 PSSDVFG
+168 SSSDVFG

-197 FVVGSYEESFNERK
+197 FVVGSYNEAFNERN
-211 LPFLYVEGLDK
+211 LPFLYIEGVDK

-240 LPSVSD
+240 LPSVAD

-260 ADTTAKLVDNPTY
+260 ADTTSKLVDSPTY
-273 TSNAIFN
+273 TSNSIFN
-280 LTTNPGSTKKLPIYL
+280 LTTNPGSSKKLPIYL

-307 SVAGDVEPERVI
+307 SVVGEDEPERII
-319 ERNKVNGQSFFLKK
+319 ERNKVNGQAYFLKK
-333 GDKLSMSVPSR
+333 GDKLTMAVPNG
-344 SKRVLDIKTNL
+344 SKRVLDIKSNL
-355 KVGDVVEGAK
+355 KVGDVIEGAK

-379 TDSEIYEKDR
+379 TDSDLYEKDR

-402 SKVSESGIEYEIMT
+402 SKISESGVEYEIMT

-425 SRFIFDKTNAG
+425 SRFLFGKAG
-436 MSVELREN
+436 ESLSVELREN

-473 GFNLKLSRDGKDL
+473 GFNLKLSRDGKEL

-552 NYVSANGPLSTI
+552 NYVSADGPLSTI

-574 KYKKTTPEKPV
+574 KYKKAVPEKPV

-667 KPKSTFPGYEYQEKK
+667 QPKSTFPGYEYQEKK

-687 GDVTHLYKAEKP
+687 GDVTHLYKAETP
-699 KETPKEDPKEVTTTF
+699 KETPKED
-714 KDDKGNIIKT
+714 
-724 EKGTKDKE
+724 
-732 DIPGYK
+732 
-738 YIKTEKDKDGNTIHT
+738 
-753 YHKITTKHIGN
+753 
-764 KDGKDIV
+764 
-771 LKEED
+771 
-776 GDKPK
+776 
-781 STFPGYEY
+781 
-789 QEKKVD
+789 
-795 PKTGDVTHLYKVEK
+795 
-809 PKEAPKETPKEV
+809 PKEV

-939 GNVIKTEKGPK
+939 GNIIKTEKGPK

-997 GDKPKSTFKGY
+997 GNKPKSTFKGY
-1008 DFVETKVDPE
+1008 DFVETKIDSE
-1018 NGDVTHHYKANTQ
+1018 NGDLTHHYKANTQ

-1051 LAILAGLGAV
+1051 LAMVAGLGAI
-1061 GAAAYFVK
+1061 GAAVYFVK
-1069 RKRNSK
+1069 RKRDSK

>member
-23 SVGVPVQSAF
+23 SVGTPVQSAF
-33 ANQTVE
+33 ANQKVE
-39 AQNQA
+39 AKDQA
-44 GDGLSFAGRTV
+44 DSGVSFSGRTV
-55 VDKIVNTQTG
+55 VEKIVNEQTG
-65 SNNPDA
+65 SNTPDA
-71 DGSYNSQIKDISIV
+71 DGSYNSQIKDISVV

-133 ARLANGNV
+133 ARLANGKV

-146 EFADSLKAETT
+146 EFADSLKGETT

-168 PSSDVFG
+168 SSSDVFG

-197 FVVGSYEESFNERK
+197 FVVGSYNEAFNERN
-211 LPFLYVEGLDK
+211 LPFLYIEGIDK

-240 LPSVSD
+240 LPSVAD

-260 ADTTAKLVDNPTY
+260 ADTTSKLVDNPTY
-273 TSNAIFN
+273 TSNSIFN
-280 LTTNPGSTKKLPIYL
+280 LTTNPGSSKKLPIYL

-307 SVAGDVEPERVI
+307 SVVGEDEPERII
-319 ERNKVNGQSFFLKK
+319 ERNKVNGQTYFLKK
-333 GDKLSMSVPSR
+333 GDKLTMAVPNG
-344 SKRVLDIKTNL
+344 SKRVLDIKSNL
-355 KVGDVVEGAK
+355 KVGDVIEGAK

-379 TDSEIYEKDR
+379 TDSDLYEKDR

-402 SKVSESGIEYEIMT
+402 SKISESGVEYEIMT

-425 SRFIFDKTNAG
+425 SRFLFGKAG
-436 MSVELREN
+436 EGLSVELREN

-473 GFNLKLSRDGKDL
+473 GFNLKLSRDGKEL

-552 NYVSANGPLSTI
+552 NYVSADGPLSTI

-574 KYKKTTPEKPV
+574 KYKKAVPEKPV

-667 KPKSTFPGYEYQEKK
+667 QPKSTFPGYEYQEKK

-699 KETPKEDPKEVTTTF
+699 KETPKENPKEVTTTF
-714 KDDKGNIIKT
+714 KDDKGN
-724 EKGTKDKE
+724 
-732 DIPGYK
+732 
-738 YIKTEKDKDGNTIHT
+738 
-753 YHKITTKHIGN
+753 
-764 KDGKDIV
+764 V
-771 LKEED
+771 
-776 GDKPK
+776 
-781 STFPGYEY
+781 
-789 QEKKVD
+789 
-795 PKTGDVTHLYKVEK
+795 
-809 PKEAPKETPKEV
+809 
-821 TTTFKDDKGNIIK
+821 IK

-997 GDKPKSTFKGY
+997 GNKPKSTFKGY
-1008 DFVETKVDPE
+1008 DFVETKIDSE

-1051 LAILAGLGAV
+1051 LAMVAGLGAI
-1061 GAAAYFVK
+1061 GAAVYFVK
-1069 RKRNSK
+1069 RKRDSK

>member
-23 SVGVPVQSAF
+23 SVGAPVQSAF
-33 ANQTVE
+33 ANQKVE
-39 AQNQA
+39 AKDQA
-44 GDGLSFAGRTV
+44 DSGVSFSGRTV
-55 VDKIVNTQTG
+55 VEKIVNEQTG
-65 SNNPDA
+65 SNTPDA
-71 DGSYNSQIKDISIV
+71 DGSYNSQIKDISVV

-133 ARLANGNV
+133 ARLANGKV

-146 EFADSLKAETT
+146 EFTDSLKGETT

-168 PSSDVFG
+168 SSSDVFG

-197 FVVGSYEESFNERK
+197 FVVGSYNEAFNERN
-211 LPFLYVEGLDK
+211 LPFLYIEGVDK

-240 LPSVSD
+240 LPSVAD

-260 ADTTAKLVDNPTY
+260 ADTTSKLVDSPTY
-273 TSNAIFN
+273 TSNSIFN
-280 LTTNPGSTKKLPIYL
+280 LTTNPGSSKKLPIYL

-307 SVAGDVEPERVI
+307 SVVGEDEPERII
-319 ERNKVNGQSFFLKK
+319 ERNKVNGQAYFLKK
-333 GDKLSMSVPSR
+333 GDKLTMAVPNG
-344 SKRVLDIKTNL
+344 SKRVLDIKSNL
-355 KVGDVVEGAK
+355 KVGDVIEGAK

-379 TDSEIYEKDR
+379 TDSDLYEKDR

-402 SKVSESGIEYEIMT
+402 SKISESGVEYEIMT

-425 SRFIFDKTNAG
+425 SRFLFGKAG
-436 MSVELREN
+436 ESLSVELREN

-473 GFNLKLSRDGKDL
+473 GFNLKLSRDGKEL

-552 NYVSANGPLSTI
+552 NYVSADGPLSTI

-574 KYKKTTPEKPV
+574 KYKKDVPEKPV

-667 KPKSTFPGYEYQEKK
+667 QPKSTFPGYEYQEKK

-699 KETPKEDPKEVTTTF
+699 KETPKED
-714 KDDKGNIIKT
+714 
-724 EKGTKDKE
+724 
-732 DIPGYK
+732 
-738 YIKTEKDKDGNTIHT
+738 
-753 YHKITTKHIGN
+753 
-764 KDGKDIV
+764 
-771 LKEED
+771 
-776 GDKPK
+776 
-781 STFPGYEY
+781 
-789 QEKKVD
+789 
-795 PKTGDVTHLYKVEK
+795 
-809 PKEAPKETPKEV
+809 PKEV

-997 GDKPKSTFKGY
+997 GNKPKSTFKGY
-1008 DFVETKVDPE
+1008 DFVETKIDSE

-1051 LAILAGLGAV
+1051 LAMVAGLGAI
-1061 GAAAYFVK
+1061 GAAVYFVK
-1069 RKRNSK
+1069 RKRDSK

>member
-1 MQNKKKI
+1 
-8 LNRLAGSSAILVTAL
+8 
-23 SVGVPVQSAF
+23 
-33 ANQTVE
+33 
-39 AQNQA
+39 
-44 GDGLSFAGRTV
+44 
-55 VDKIVNTQTG
+55 
-65 SNNPDA
+65 
-71 DGSYNSQIKDISIV
+71 
-85 STDGNKV
+85 
-92 RYRIN
+92 
-97 FKDGFTIPKDGYV
+97 
-110 HFFMES
+110 
-116 AHQFANA
+116 
-123 TDLYMGKTNV
+123 
-133 ARLANGNV
+133 
-141 TGTSK
+141 
-146 EFADSLKAETT
+146 
-157 LAGFRDKLEKA
+157 
-168 PSSDVFG
+168 
-175 TSEWKVI
+175 
-182 FNENFEKLNKDRYVE
+182 
-197 FVVGSYEESFNERK
+197 
-211 LPFLYVEGLDK
+211 
-222 AKLFS
+222 
-227 DDTIIKKYENKVI
+227 
-240 LPSVSD
+240 
-246 KAIAAPYNKLRYPI
+246 
-260 ADTTAKLVDNPTY
+260 
-273 TSNAIFN
+273 
-280 LTTNPGSTKKLPIYL
+280 
-295 ADANYGTGFIIK
+295 
-307 SVAGDVEPERVI
+307 
-319 ERNKVNGQSFFLKK
+319 
-333 GDKLSMSVPSR
+333 MSVPNG
-344 SKRVLDIKTNL
+344 SKRILDIKSNL
-355 KVGDVVEGAK
+355 KVGDVIEGAK

-379 TDSEIYEKDR
+379 TDSDLYEKDR

-402 SKVSESGIEYEIMT
+402 SKISESGVEYEIMT

-425 SRFIFDKTNAG
+425 SRFLFGKAG
-436 MSVELREN
+436 EGLSVELREN

-552 NYVSANGPLSTI
+552 NYVSADGPLSTI

-574 KYKKTTPEKPV
+574 KYKKAVPEKPV

-667 KPKSTFPGYEYQEKK
+667 QPKSTFPGYEYQEKK

-699 KETPKEDPKEVTTTF
+699 KET
-714 KDDKGNIIKT
+714 
-724 EKGTKDKE
+724 
-732 DIPGYK
+732 
-738 YIKTEKDKDGNTIHT
+738 
-753 YHKITTKHIGN
+753 
-764 KDGKDIV
+764 
-771 LKEED
+771 
-776 GDKPK
+776 
-781 STFPGYEY
+781 
-789 QEKKVD
+789 
-795 PKTGDVTHLYKVEK
+795 
-809 PKEAPKETPKEV
+809 PKETPKEV

-939 GNVIKTEKGPK
+939 GNVIKTEKGAK

-997 GDKPKSTFKGY
+997 SNKPKSTFKGY
-1008 DFVETKVDPE
+1008 DFVETKVDSE

-1051 LAILAGLGAV
+1051 LAMVAGLGAI
-1061 GAAAYFVK
+1061 GAAVYFVK
-1069 RKRNSK
+1069 RKRDSK

>member
-23 SVGVPVQSAF
+23 SVGTPVQSAF
-33 ANQTVE
+33 ANQKVE
-39 AQNQA
+39 AKDQA
-44 GDGLSFAGRTV
+44 DSGVSFSGRTV
-55 VDKIVNTQTG
+55 VEKIVNEQTG
-65 SNNPDA
+65 SNTPDA
-71 DGSYNSQIKDISIV
+71 DGSYNSQIKDISVV

-133 ARLANGNV
+133 ARLANGKV

-146 EFADSLKAETT
+146 EFADSLKGETT

-168 PSSDVFG
+168 SSSDVFG

-197 FVVGSYEESFNERK
+197 FVVGSYNEAFNERN
-211 LPFLYVEGLDK
+211 LPFLYIEGIDK

-240 LPSVSD
+240 LPSVAD

-260 ADTTAKLVDNPTY
+260 ADTTSKLVDNPTY
-273 TSNAIFN
+273 TSNSIFN
-280 LTTNPGSTKKLPIYL
+280 LTTNPGSSKKLPIYL

-307 SVAGDVEPERVI
+307 SVVGEDEPERII
-319 ERNKVNGQSFFLKK
+319 ERNKVNGQTYFLKK
-333 GDKLSMSVPSR
+333 GDKLTMAVPNG
-344 SKRVLDIKTNL
+344 SKRVLDIKSNL
-355 KVGDVVEGAK
+355 KVGDVIEGAK

-379 TDSEIYEKDR
+379 TDSDLYEKDR

-402 SKVSESGIEYEIMT
+402 SKISESGVEYEIMT

-425 SRFIFDKTNAG
+425 SRFLFGKAG
-436 MSVELREN
+436 EGLSVELREN

-473 GFNLKLSRDGKDL
+473 GFNLKLSRDGKEL

-552 NYVSANGPLSTI
+552 NYVSADGPLSTI

-574 KYKKTTPEKPV
+574 KYKKAVPEKPV

-641 TYHKITTKHIGNKD
+641 TYNKITTKHIGNKD

-667 KPKSTFPGYEYQEKK
+667 QPKSTFPGYEYQEKK

-699 KETPKEDPKEVTTTF
+699 KETPKENPKEVTTTF
-714 KDDKGNIIKT
+714 KDDKGN
-724 EKGTKDKE
+724 
-732 DIPGYK
+732 
-738 YIKTEKDKDGNTIHT
+738 
-753 YHKITTKHIGN
+753 
-764 KDGKDIV
+764 V
-771 LKEED
+771 
-776 GDKPK
+776 
-781 STFPGYEY
+781 
-789 QEKKVD
+789 
-795 PKTGDVTHLYKVEK
+795 
-809 PKEAPKETPKEV
+809 
-821 TTTFKDDKGNIIK
+821 IK

-997 GDKPKSTFKGY
+997 GNKPKSTFKGY
-1008 DFVETKVDPE
+1008 DFVETKVDSE

-1051 LAILAGLGAV
+1051 LAMVAGLGAI
-1061 GAAAYFVK
+1061 GAAVYFVK
-1069 RKRNSK
+1069 RKRDSK

>member
-23 SVGVPVQSAF
+23 SVGTPVQSAF
-33 ANQTVE
+33 ANQKVE
-39 AQNQA
+39 AKDQA
-44 GDGLSFAGRTV
+44 DSGVSFSGRTV
-55 VDKIVNTQTG
+55 VEKIVNEQTG
-65 SNNPDA
+65 SNTPDA
-71 DGSYNSQIKDISIV
+71 DGSYNSQIKDISVV

-133 ARLANGNV
+133 ARLANGKV

-146 EFADSLKAETT
+146 EFADSLKGETT

-168 PSSDVFG
+168 SSSDVFG

-197 FVVGSYEESFNERK
+197 FVVGSYNEAFNERN
-211 LPFLYVEGLDK
+211 LPFLYIEGIDK

-240 LPSVSD
+240 LPSVAD

-260 ADTTAKLVDNPTY
+260 ADTTSKLVDNPTY
-273 TSNAIFN
+273 TSNSIFN
-280 LTTNPGSTKKLPIYL
+280 LTTNPGSSKKLPIYL

-307 SVAGDVEPERVI
+307 SVVGEDEPERII
-319 ERNKVNGQSFFLKK
+319 ERNKVNGQTYFLKK
-333 GDKLSMSVPSR
+333 GDKLTMAVPNG
-344 SKRVLDIKTNL
+344 SKRVLDIKSNL
-355 KVGDVVEGAK
+355 KVGDVIEGAK

-379 TDSEIYEKDR
+379 TDSDLYEKDR

-402 SKVSESGIEYEIMT
+402 SKISESGVEYEIMT

-425 SRFIFDKTNAG
+425 SRFLFGKAG
-436 MSVELREN
+436 EGLSVELREN

-473 GFNLKLSRDGKDL
+473 GFNLKLSRDGKEL
-486 GSFDRNVTLTRNT
+486 GNFDRNVTLTRNT

-552 NYVSANGPLSTI
+552 NYVSADGPLSTI

-574 KYKKTTPEKPV
+574 KYKKAVPEKPV

-667 KPKSTFPGYEYQEKK
+667 QPKSTFPGYEYQEKK

-699 KETPKEDPKEVTTTF
+699 KETPKENPKEVTTTF
-714 KDDKGNIIKT
+714 KDDKGN
-724 EKGTKDKE
+724 
-732 DIPGYK
+732 
-738 YIKTEKDKDGNTIHT
+738 
-753 YHKITTKHIGN
+753 
-764 KDGKDIV
+764 V
-771 LKEED
+771 
-776 GDKPK
+776 
-781 STFPGYEY
+781 
-789 QEKKVD
+789 
-795 PKTGDVTHLYKVEK
+795 
-809 PKEAPKETPKEV
+809 
-821 TTTFKDDKGNIIK
+821 IK

-997 GDKPKSTFKGY
+997 GNKPKSTFKGY
-1008 DFVETKVDPE
+1008 DFVETKVDSE

-1051 LAILAGLGAV
+1051 LAMVAGLGAI
-1061 GAAAYFVK
+1061 GAAVYFVK
-1069 RKRNSK
+1069 RKRDSK

>member
-1 MQNKKKI
+1 MKRVKS
-8 LNRLAGSSAILVTAL
+8 GSSAILVTAL
-23 SVGVPVQSAF
+23 SVGAPVQSAF
-33 ANQTVE
+33 ANQKVE
-39 AQNQA
+39 AKDQA
-44 GDGLSFAGRTV
+44 DSGVSFSGRTV
-55 VDKIVNTQTG
+55 VEKFVNEQTG
-65 SNNPDA
+65 SNTPDA
-71 DGSYNSQIKDISIV
+71 DGSYNSQIKDISVV
-85 STDGNKV
+85 STDENKV

-133 ARLANGNV
+133 ARLANGKV

-146 EFADSLKAETT
+146 EFADSLKGETT

-168 PSSDVFG
+168 SSSDVFG

-197 FVVGSYEESFNERK
+197 FVIGSYNEAFNERN
-211 LPFLYVEGLDK
+211 LPFLYIEGVDK

-240 LPSVSD
+240 LPSVAD

-260 ADTTAKLVDNPTY
+260 ADTTSKLVDNPTY
-273 TSNAIFN
+273 TSNSIFN
-280 LTTNPGSTKKLPIYL
+280 LTTNPGSSKKLPIYL

-307 SVAGDVEPERVI
+307 SVVGEDEPERII
-319 ERNKVNGQSFFLKK
+319 ERNKVNGQAYFLKK
-333 GDKLSMSVPSR
+333 GDKLTMSVPNG
-344 SKRVLDIKTNL
+344 SKRVLDIKSNL
-355 KVGDVVEGAK
+355 KVGDVIEGAK

-379 TDSEIYEKDR
+379 TDSDLYEKDR

-402 SKVSESGIEYEIMT
+402 SKISESGVEYEIMT

-425 SRFIFDKTNAG
+425 SRFLFGKAG
-436 MSVELREN
+436 EGLSVELREN

-552 NYVSANGPLSTI
+552 NYVSADGPLSTI

-574 KYKKTTPEKPV
+574 KYKKAVPEKPV

-667 KPKSTFPGYEYQEKK
+667 QPKSTFPGYEYQEKK

-687 GDVTHLYKAEKP
+687 GDVTHLYKAEK
-699 KETPKEDPKEVTTTF
+699 
-714 KDDKGNIIKT
+714 
-724 EKGTKDKE
+724 
-732 DIPGYK
+732 
-738 YIKTEKDKDGNTIHT
+738 
-753 YHKITTKHIGN
+753 
-764 KDGKDIV
+764 
-771 LKEED
+771 
-776 GDKPK
+776 
-781 STFPGYEY
+781 
-789 QEKKVD
+789 
-795 PKTGDVTHLYKVEK
+795 
-809 PKEAPKETPKEV
+809 PKETPKEV

-850 IRTEKDKDGNTTHI
+850 IRTEKDKDGNTIHI

-983 ENKDGKVIVLKEEE
+983 ENKDGKIIVLKEEE
-997 GDKPKSTFKGY
+997 GNKPKSTFKGY

-1031 TPDKKDAVKTGA
+1031 TPYKKDAVKTGA

-1051 LAILAGLGAV
+1051 LAILTGLGAV

-1069 RKRNSK
+1069 RKRDSK

>member
-8 LNRLAGSSAILVTAL
+8 LNRLVGSSAILVTAL
-23 SVGVPVQSAF
+23 SVGAPVQSAF

-65 SNNPDA
+65 SNNSDA
-71 DGSYNSQIKDISIV
+71 DGSYNSQIKDISVV

-146 EFADSLKAETT
+146 EFVDSLKSETT

-197 FVVGSYEESFNERK
+197 FVVGSYEESFNERN

-227 DDTIIKKYENKVI
+227 DNTIIKKYENKVV

-246 KAIAAPYNKLRYPI
+246 KAIAAPHNKLRYPV
-260 ADTTAKLVDNPTY
+260 ADTTSKLVDNPTY
-273 TSNAIFN
+273 TSNSIFN
-280 LTTNPGSTKKLPIYL
+280 LTTNPGSSKKLPIYL

-307 SVAGDVEPERVI
+307 SVVGEDEPERVI
-319 ERNKVNGQSFFLKK
+319 ERNKVSGQSFFLKK
-333 GDKLSMSVPSR
+333 GDKLSLAVPNG
-344 SKRVLDIKTNL
+344 SKRVLDIKSNL
-355 KVGDVVEGAK
+355 KVGDVIEGAK

-402 SKVSESGIEYEIMT
+402 SKISESGVEYEIMT

-425 SRFIFDKTNAG
+425 SRFLFGKAG
-436 MSVELREN
+436 EGLSVELREN
-444 WLDEYGADRLKDFLT
+444 WLDEYGADRLKNFLT

-552 NYVSANGPLSTI
+552 NYVSADGPLSTI

-699 KETPKEDPKEVTTTF
+699 KE
-714 KDDKGNIIKT
+714 
-724 EKGTKDKE
+724 
-732 DIPGYK
+732 
-738 YIKTEKDKDGNTIHT
+738 
-753 YHKITTKHIGN
+753 
-764 KDGKDIV
+764 
-771 LKEED
+771 
-776 GDKPK
+776 
-781 STFPGYEY
+781 
-789 QEKKVD
+789 
-795 PKTGDVTHLYKVEK
+795 
-809 PKEAPKETPKEV
+809 APKETPKEV

-890 PKSTFPGYDF
+890 PKSTFKGYDF

-997 GDKPKSTFKGY
+997 GNKPKSTFKGY

>member
-23 SVGVPVQSAF
+23 SVGAPVQSAF

-65 SNNPDA
+65 SNNSDA
-71 DGSYNSQIKDISIV
+71 DGSYNSQIKDISVV

-146 EFADSLKAETT
+146 EFVDSLKSETT

-197 FVVGSYEESFNERK
+197 FVVGSYEESFNERN

-227 DDTIIKKYENKVI
+227 DNTIIKKYENKVV

-246 KAIAAPYNKLRYPI
+246 KAIAAPHNKLRYPV
-260 ADTTAKLVDNPTY
+260 ADTTSKLVDNPTY
-273 TSNAIFN
+273 TSNSIFN
-280 LTTNPGSTKKLPIYL
+280 LTTNPGSSKKLPIYL

-307 SVAGDVEPERVI
+307 SVVGEDEPERVI
-319 ERNKVNGQSFFLKK
+319 ERNKVSGQSFFLKK
-333 GDKLSMSVPSR
+333 GDKLSLAVPNG
-344 SKRVLDIKTNL
+344 SKRVLDIKSNL
-355 KVGDVVEGAK
+355 KVGDVIEGAK

-402 SKVSESGIEYEIMT
+402 SKISESGVEYEIMT

-425 SRFIFDKTNAG
+425 SRFLFGKAG
-436 MSVELREN
+436 EGLSVELREN
-444 WLDEYGADRLKDFLT
+444 WLDEYGADRLKNFLT

-552 NYVSANGPLSTI
+552 NYVSADGPLSTI

-699 KETPKEDPKEVTTTF
+699 KE
-714 KDDKGNIIKT
+714 
-724 EKGTKDKE
+724 
-732 DIPGYK
+732 
-738 YIKTEKDKDGNTIHT
+738 
-753 YHKITTKHIGN
+753 
-764 KDGKDIV
+764 
-771 LKEED
+771 
-776 GDKPK
+776 
-781 STFPGYEY
+781 
-789 QEKKVD
+789 
-795 PKTGDVTHLYKVEK
+795 
-809 PKEAPKETPKEV
+809 APKETPKEV

-878 KVNVLKEEDGNQ
+878 KVNILKEEDGNQ
-890 PKSTFPGYDF
+890 PKSTFKGYDF

-997 GDKPKSTFKGY
+997 GNKPKSTFKGY

>member
-23 SVGVPVQSAF
+23 SVGAPVQSAF
-33 ANQTVE
+33 ANQKVE
-39 AQNQA
+39 AKDQA
-44 GDGLSFAGRTV
+44 DSGVSFSGRTV
-55 VDKIVNTQTG
+55 VEKIVNEQTG
-65 SNNPDA
+65 SNTPDA
-71 DGSYNSQIKDISIV
+71 DGSYNSQIKDISVV

-133 ARLANGNV
+133 ARLANGKV

-146 EFADSLKAETT
+146 EFADSLKGETT

-168 PSSDVFG
+168 SSSDVFG

-197 FVVGSYEESFNERK
+197 FVVGSYNEAFNERN
-211 LPFLYVEGLDK
+211 LPFLYIEGVDK

-240 LPSVSD
+240 LPSVAD

-260 ADTTAKLVDNPTY
+260 ADTTSKLVDNPTY
-273 TSNAIFN
+273 TSNSIFN
-280 LTTNPGSTKKLPIYL
+280 LTTNPGSSKKLPIYL

-307 SVAGDVEPERVI
+307 SVVGEDEPERII
-319 ERNKVNGQSFFLKK
+319 ERNKVNGQAYFLKK
-333 GDKLSMSVPSR
+333 GDKLTMAVPNG
-344 SKRVLDIKTNL
+344 SKRVLDIKSNL
-355 KVGDVVEGAK
+355 KVGDVIEGAK

-379 TDSEIYEKDR
+379 TDSDLYEKDR

-402 SKVSESGIEYEIMT
+402 SKILESGVEYEIMT

-425 SRFIFDKTNAG
+425 SRFLFGKAG
-436 MSVELREN
+436 ESLSVELREN

-473 GFNLKLSRDGKDL
+473 GFNLKLSRDGKEL

-552 NYVSANGPLSTI
+552 NYVSADGPLSTI

-574 KYKKTTPEKPV
+574 KYKKAVPEKPV

-667 KPKSTFPGYEYQEKK
+667 QPKSTFPGYEYQEKK

-699 KETPKEDPKEVTTTF
+699 KETPKENPKEVTTTF
-714 KDDKGNIIKT
+714 KDDKGN
-724 EKGTKDKE
+724 
-732 DIPGYK
+732 
-738 YIKTEKDKDGNTIHT
+738 
-753 YHKITTKHIGN
+753 
-764 KDGKDIV
+764 V
-771 LKEED
+771 
-776 GDKPK
+776 
-781 STFPGYEY
+781 
-789 QEKKVD
+789 
-795 PKTGDVTHLYKVEK
+795 
-809 PKEAPKETPKEV
+809 
-821 TTTFKDDKGNIIK
+821 IK

-997 GDKPKSTFKGY
+997 GNKPKSTFKGY
-1008 DFVETKVDPE
+1008 DFVETKVDSE

-1051 LAILAGLGAV
+1051 LAMVAGLGAI
-1061 GAAAYFVK
+1061 GAAVYFVK
-1069 RKRNSK
+1069 RKRDSK

>member
-23 SVGVPVQSAF
+23 SVGAPVQSAF
-33 ANQTVE
+33 ANQKVE
-39 AQNQA
+39 AKDQA
-44 GDGLSFAGRTV
+44 DSGVSFGGRTV
-55 VDKIVNTQTG
+55 VEKIVNEQTG
-65 SNNPDA
+65 SNTPDA
-71 DGSYNSQIKDISIV
+71 DGSYNSQIKGISVV

-133 ARLANGNV
+133 ARLANGKV

-146 EFADSLKAETT
+146 EFADSLKGETT

-168 PSSDVFG
+168 SSSDVFG

-197 FVVGSYEESFNERK
+197 FVIGSYNEAFNERN
-211 LPFLYVEGLDK
+211 LPFLYIEGVDK

-240 LPSVSD
+240 LPSVAD

-260 ADTTAKLVDNPTY
+260 ADTTSKLVDNPTY
-273 TSNAIFN
+273 TSNSIFN
-280 LTTNPGSTKKLPIYL
+280 LTTNPGSSKKLPIYL

-307 SVAGDVEPERVI
+307 SVVGEDEPERII
-319 ERNKVNGQSFFLKK
+319 ERNKVNGQAYFLKK
-333 GDKLSMSVPSR
+333 GDKLTMSVPNG
-344 SKRVLDIKTNL
+344 SKRVLDIKSNL
-355 KVGDVVEGAK
+355 KVGDVIEGAK
-365 VEIFSRPNKDGNRF
+365 VEIFSRPNKDGNQF
-379 TDSEIYEKDR
+379 TDSDLYEKDR

-402 SKVSESGIEYEIMT
+402 SKISESGVEYEIMT

-425 SRFIFDKTNAG
+425 SRFLFGKAG
-436 MSVELREN
+436 EGLSVELREN

-552 NYVSANGPLSTI
+552 NYVSADGPLSTI

-574 KYKKTTPEKPV
+574 KYKKAVPEKPV

-667 KPKSTFPGYEYQEKK
+667 QPKSTFPGYEYQEKK

-699 KETPKEDPKEVTTTF
+699 KETPKENPKEVTTTF
-714 KDDKGNIIKT
+714 KDDKGN
-724 EKGTKDKE
+724 
-732 DIPGYK
+732 
-738 YIKTEKDKDGNTIHT
+738 
-753 YHKITTKHIGN
+753 
-764 KDGKDIV
+764 V
-771 LKEED
+771 
-776 GDKPK
+776 
-781 STFPGYEY
+781 
-789 QEKKVD
+789 
-795 PKTGDVTHLYKVEK
+795 
-809 PKEAPKETPKEV
+809 
-821 TTTFKDDKGNIIK
+821 IK

-997 GDKPKSTFKGY
+997 GNKPKSTFKGY
-1008 DFVETKVDPE
+1008 DFVETKVDSE

-1051 LAILAGLGAV
+1051 LAMVAGLGAI
-1061 GAAAYFVK
+1061 GAAVYFVK
-1069 RKRNSK
+1069 RKRDSK

>member
-23 SVGVPVQSAF
+23 SVGTPVQSAF
-33 ANQTVE
+33 ANQKVE
-39 AQNQA
+39 AKDQA
-44 GDGLSFAGRTV
+44 DSGVSFSGRTV
-55 VDKIVNTQTG
+55 VKKIVNEQTG
-65 SNNPDA
+65 SNTPDA
-71 DGSYNSQIKDISIV
+71 DGSYNSQIKDISVV

-133 ARLANGNV
+133 ARLANGKV

-146 EFADSLKAETT
+146 EFADSLKGETT

-168 PSSDVFG
+168 SSSDVFG

-197 FVVGSYEESFNERK
+197 FVVGSYNEAFNERN
-211 LPFLYVEGLDK
+211 LPFLYIEGIDK

-240 LPSVSD
+240 LPSVAD

-260 ADTTAKLVDNPTY
+260 ADTTSKLVDNPTY
-273 TSNAIFN
+273 TSNSIFN
-280 LTTNPGSTKKLPIYL
+280 LTTNPGSSKKLPIYL

-307 SVAGDVEPERVI
+307 SVVGEDEPERII
-319 ERNKVNGQSFFLKK
+319 ERNKVNGQTYFLKK
-333 GDKLSMSVPSR
+333 GDKLTMAVPNG
-344 SKRVLDIKTNL
+344 SKRVLDIKSNL
-355 KVGDVVEGAK
+355 KVGDVIEGAK

-379 TDSEIYEKDR
+379 TDSDLYEKDR

-402 SKVSESGIEYEIMT
+402 SKISESGVEYEIMT

-425 SRFIFDKTNAG
+425 SRFLFGKAG
-436 MSVELREN
+436 EGLSVELREN

-473 GFNLKLSRDGKDL
+473 GFNLKLSRDGKEL

-552 NYVSANGPLSTI
+552 NYVSADGPLSTI

-687 GDVTHLYKAEKP
+687 GDVTHLYKA
-699 KETPKEDPKEVTTTF
+699 
-714 KDDKGNIIKT
+714 
-724 EKGTKDKE
+724 
-732 DIPGYK
+732 
-738 YIKTEKDKDGNTIHT
+738 
-753 YHKITTKHIGN
+753 
-764 KDGKDIV
+764 
-771 LKEED
+771 
-776 GDKPK
+776 
-781 STFPGYEY
+781 
-789 QEKKVD
+789 
-795 PKTGDVTHLYKVEK
+795 EK

-997 GDKPKSTFKGY
+997 GNKPKSTFKGY

-1061 GAAAYFVK
+1061 GVAAYFVK

>member
-23 SVGVPVQSAF
+23 SVGAPVQSAF

-65 SNNPDA
+65 SNNSDA
-71 DGSYNSQIKDISIV
+71 DGSYNSQIKDISVV

-146 EFADSLKAETT
+146 EFVDSLKSETT

-197 FVVGSYEESFNERK
+197 FVVGSYEESFNERN

-227 DDTIIKKYENKVI
+227 DNTIIKKYENKVV

-246 KAIAAPYNKLRYPI
+246 KAIAAPHNKLRYPV
-260 ADTTAKLVDNPTY
+260 ADTTSKLVDNPTY
-273 TSNAIFN
+273 TSNSIFN
-280 LTTNPGSTKKLPIYL
+280 LTTNPGSSKKLPIYL

-307 SVAGDVEPERVI
+307 SVVGEDEPERVI
-319 ERNKVNGQSFFLKK
+319 ERNKVSGQSFFLKK
-333 GDKLSMSVPSR
+333 GDKLSLAVPNG
-344 SKRVLDIKTNL
+344 SKRVLDIKSNL
-355 KVGDVVEGAK
+355 KVGDVIEGAK

-402 SKVSESGIEYEIMT
+402 SKISESGVEYEIMT

-425 SRFIFDKTNAG
+425 SRFLFGKAG
-436 MSVELREN
+436 EGLSVELREN
-444 WLDEYGADRLKDFLT
+444 WLDEYGADRLKNFLT

-552 NYVSANGPLSTI
+552 NYVSADGPLSTI

-795 PKTGDVTHLYKVEK
+795 PKTGDVTHLYKAEK

-842 EDIPGYKY
+842 EDIPK
-850 IRTEKDKDGNTTHI
+850 IFRVTSISEQKRIKMVTQHISTT
-864 YHKIVTRHVENKDG
+864 R
-878 KVNVLKEEDGNQ
+878 L
-890 PKSTFPGYDF
+890 
-900 VETKVNPENGD
+900 
-911 VTHYYKATPEAPA
+911 
-924 ETPKEDITTFFKDDK
+924 
-939 GNVIKTEKGPK
+939 
-950 DKEDIPGYKYLR
+950 
-962 TEKDKDGNT
+962 
-971 IHIYHKIVTRHV
+971 
-983 ENKDGKVIVLKEEE
+983 
-997 GDKPKSTFKGY
+997 
-1008 DFVETKVDPE
+1008 
-1018 NGDVTHHYKANTQ
+1018 
-1031 TPDKKDAVKTGA
+1031 
-1043 NASSIVTP
+1043 
-1051 LAILAGLGAV
+1051 
-1061 GAAAYFVK
+1061 
-1069 RKRNSK
+1069 

>member
-23 SVGVPVQSAF
+23 SVGTPVQSAF
-33 ANQTVE
+33 ANQKVE
-39 AQNQA
+39 AKDQA
-44 GDGLSFAGRTV
+44 DSGVSFSGRTV
-55 VDKIVNTQTG
+55 VEKIVNEQTG
-65 SNNPDA
+65 SNTPDA
-71 DGSYNSQIKDISIV
+71 DGSYNSQIKDISVV

-133 ARLANGNV
+133 ARLANGKV

-146 EFADSLKAETT
+146 EFADSLKGETT

-168 PSSDVFG
+168 SSSDVFG

-197 FVVGSYEESFNERK
+197 FVVGSYNEAFNERN
-211 LPFLYVEGLDK
+211 LPFLYIEGIDK

-240 LPSVSD
+240 LPSVAD

-260 ADTTAKLVDNPTY
+260 ADTTSKLVDNPTY
-273 TSNAIFN
+273 TSNSIFN
-280 LTTNPGSTKKLPIYL
+280 LTTNPGSSKKLPIYL

-307 SVAGDVEPERVI
+307 SVVGEDEPERII
-319 ERNKVNGQSFFLKK
+319 ERNKVNGQTYFLKK
-333 GDKLSMSVPSR
+333 GDKLTMAVPNG
-344 SKRVLDIKTNL
+344 SKRVLDIKSNL
-355 KVGDVVEGAK
+355 KVGDVIEGAK

-379 TDSEIYEKDR
+379 TDSDLYEKDR

-402 SKVSESGIEYEIMT
+402 SKISESGVEYEIMT

-425 SRFIFDKTNAG
+425 SRFLFGKAG
-436 MSVELREN
+436 EGLSVELREN

-473 GFNLKLSRDGKDL
+473 GFNLKLSRDGKEL

-552 NYVSANGPLSTI
+552 NYVSADGPLSTI

-574 KYKKTTPEKPV
+574 KYKKAVPEKPV

-667 KPKSTFPGYEYQEKK
+667 QPKSTFPGYEYQEKK

-776 GDKPK
+776 GDQPK

-795 PKTGDVTHLYKVEK
+795 PKTGDVTHLYKAEK
-809 PKEAPKETPKEV
+809 PKETPKENPKEV
-821 TTTFKDDKGNIIK
+821 TTTFKDDKGNVIK

-900 VETKVNPENGD
+900 VETKVD
-911 VTHYYKATPEAPA
+911 
-924 ETPKEDITTFFKDDK
+924 
-939 GNVIKTEKGPK
+939 
-950 DKEDIPGYKYLR
+950 
-962 TEKDKDGNT
+962 
-971 IHIYHKIVTRHV
+971 
-983 ENKDGKVIVLKEEE
+983 
-997 GDKPKSTFKGY
+997 S
-1008 DFVETKVDPE
+1008 E

-1051 LAILAGLGAV
+1051 LAMVAGLGAI
-1061 GAAAYFVK
+1061 GAAVYFVK
-1069 RKRNSK
+1069 RKRDSK

>member
-1 MQNKKKI
+1 
-8 LNRLAGSSAILVTAL
+8 
-23 SVGVPVQSAF
+23 
-33 ANQTVE
+33 
-39 AQNQA
+39 
-44 GDGLSFAGRTV
+44 
-55 VDKIVNTQTG
+55 
-65 SNNPDA
+65 
-71 DGSYNSQIKDISIV
+71 
-85 STDGNKV
+85 
-92 RYRIN
+92 
-97 FKDGFTIPKDGYV
+97 
-110 HFFMES
+110 
-116 AHQFANA
+116 
-123 TDLYMGKTNV
+123 MGKTNV

-146 EFADSLKAETT
+146 EFADSLKEETT

-227 DDTIIKKYENKVI
+227 DNTIIKKYENKVI

-333 GDKLSMSVPSR
+333 GDKLSMSVPSG
-344 SKRVLDIKTNL
+344 SKRVLDIKSNL

-459 STRTVDSLSVKDGF
+459 STRTVDSLSIKDGF

-552 NYVSANGPLSTI
+552 NYVGADGPLSTI

-585 TDDTDPKDKDP
+585 TDDTEPKDKDP

-655 GKDIVLKEEDGD
+655 GKDIVLKEEDSD

-699 KETPKEDPKEVTTTF
+699 KEAPKEDPKEVTTTF

-724 EKGTKDKE
+724 EKGPKNKE
-732 DIPGYK
+732 
-738 YIKTEKDKDGNTIHT
+738 N
-753 YHKITTKHIGN
+753 
-764 KDGKDIV
+764 
-771 LKEED
+771 
-776 GDKPK
+776 
-781 STFPGYEY
+781 
-789 QEKKVD
+789 
-795 PKTGDVTHLYKVEK
+795 
-809 PKEAPKETPKEV
+809 
-821 TTTFKDDKGNIIK
+821 
-834 TEKGPKDK
+834 
-842 EDIPGYKY
+842 IPGYKY

-997 GDKPKSTFKGY
+997 GNKPKSTFKGY